1 MAEDLLYGPKIDDS
15 VVEQFKNPICDKN
28 VCATILAEYRKDSDF
43 IEEQLKETKSFVNV
57 IWLSYKFQETIK
69 RLTELYKIKY
79 PLYNKRFIV
88 LHWVPSELI
97 YPSGEFAKITM
108 PLCEDFKSLERAN
121 CKYELT
127 PILKF
132 YSNGLNSDNHLI
144 HALRRFYI
152 SDQDLIEIQ
161 QELNSQRKI
170 KRTKED
176 LYNEVACKWLMKHE
190 DVYQNWIIND
200 SVTLYIGGIFPLNVS
215 SRRYKNIEKAAQ
227 MAITAINNNRTI
239 LPGYNLGI
247 WINDGACKSD
257 LVLKEF
263 IHYYNQPNVLGV
275 LGPACSETVQPIA
288 SISKHMNMMVISY
301 SAESVAIFDREA
313 YPYFFRT
320 IGTDWLFID
329 AYLEIMNIFGW
340 NRVAILTEESH
351 TTMEYISYMKSK
363 MKIHNLTLIF
373 NQKCNT
379 VATAIEIREH
389 LHKLKKAQAKI
400 IIANIY
406 GQNAAMAICEAIK
419 LKMTQKQDYVWFFPS
434 WVLSDLTSWRGYIDN
449 SCTASEF
456 YNAIDGHFS
465 VRHFPFGDRKSQ
477 MQEGQ
482 FIETWIDTYK
492 SSDEFVSN
500 YAGYTYDAVWTYA
513 LAAHKLLQKNKHAVN
528 GLRTSDVTKLFAQF
542 IQETEFEG
550 LSGKVSFSHGEF
562 FGTRIIGLEIL
573 QWQSKNYSV
582 VGSFKP
588 RVESKETDIHVHD
601 WLLTINHSKIFWS
614 NNHIPE
620 DGVYDCNFSF
630 LARSFQIKCETSAV
644 IVSISTCIF
653 LILLISLLSF
663 FFWKHRYNRK
673 VKYSAQI
680 MKMFGID
687 LLSPLRSNF
696 NTLDKWEIAKENV
709 VVNRRLG
716 EGAFG
721 MVYGGEAQLS
731 PGAWTAVAVKTLKSG
746 QTMEDRLDF
755 LSEAEAMKKFDHR
768 NIIKLL
774 AVCVQSEPIYT
785 IMEFML
791 YGDLKTYLLARRNM
805 VNEKTMDESDI
816 SAKRLT
822 MYSMDIAQGLAY
834 LAKKKYVHRDIACRN
849 CLVNSQRVV
858 KIGDFGMARPTY
870 ESDYY
875 RFNRKGVRKLFPV
888 RWMPPETLNCGLFT
902 PSSDI
907 WSFGVVLFELIS
919 FGSYPYQ
926 GLTNNE
932 VLDYVKSGNTL
943 QIPIGVKPQLEGL
956 LKACWAQEA
965 DKRPNAIE
973 IIDYISNFPRLLTP
987 CLDWPTAIPISEIE
1001 SDQLDLFSK
1010 CSSTETKSSFH
1021 FCNKNTNNLNQL
1033 DLIGKFN
1040 QANVRDEKI
1049 TPIPTC
1055 SSDSISPITPDGYSI
1070 MSPLIM
1076 HQKCDR
1082 QGSL

>member
-1 MAEDLLYGPKIDDS
+1 MKDTTLNELF
-15 VVEQFKNPICDKN
+15 EQFKNPICAKYI
-28 VCATILAEYRKDSDF
+28 CATVLAEYRKDSVF
-43 IEEQLKETKSFVNV
+43 IEEQLNETKSFVNV
-57 IWLSYKFQETIK
+57 IWLGYKFKETIK
-69 RLTELYKIKY
+69 RLTQLYKVKY

-97 YPSGEFAKITM
+97 NPSVEFAKITM
-108 PLCEDFKSLERAN
+108 PLCEDYNSLESAN

-132 YSNGLNSDNHLI
+132 YSNSLNYDKQLI
-144 HALRRFYI
+144 HALRMFYI
-152 SDQDLIEIQ
+152 SDQDLTEIQ
-161 QELNSQRKI
+161 QGLNFQPKI

-176 LYNEVACKWLMKHE
+176 LYNEVACNWLIKHK
-190 DVYQNWIIND
+190 DVYRNWIIND
-200 SVTLYIGGIFPLNVS
+200 FVTLYVGGIFPLNVTS
-215 SRRYKNIEKAAQ
+215 QRYKNIEKAAQ
-227 MAITAINNNRTI
+227 MAITAINNNLTI
-239 LPGYNLGI
+239 LPGYKLGI

-257 LVLKEF
+257 MVLKEF

-288 SISKHMNMMVISY
+288 AISKHMNMMVISY
-301 SAESVAIFDREA
+301 SAESAAIFDREA

-329 AYLEIMNIFGW
+329 AYLEIMKVFGW
-340 NRVAILTEESH
+340 NRVAALTVEDH
-351 TTMEYISYMKSK
+351 TTMEYTFYMESK
-363 MKIHNLTLIF
+363 MKNHNLTLILDR
-373 NQKCNT
+373 KCNT
-379 VATAIEIREH
+379 VATAIEMREH
-389 LHKLKKAQAKI
+389 LHKLKKAQARI
-400 IIANIY
+400 IFANIY
-406 GQNAAMAICEAIK
+406 GHNAAMAICEAAK
-419 LKMTQKQDYVWFFPS
+419 LKMTQKHDYVWFFPS
-434 WVLSDLTSWRGYIDN
+434 WVLSDLTTWRGSVNI

-456 YNAIDGHFS
+456 HNAIDGHFS
-465 VRHFPFGDRKSQ
+465 VRHVPFGDRKSQ
-477 MQEGQ
+477 MQDGQ
-482 FIETWIDTYK
+482 FIGTWIDTYK
-492 SSDEFVSN
+492 SNDGFVSN

-513 LAAHKLLQKNKHAVN
+513 LAAHKLLQKNKQAVN
-528 GLRTSDVTKLFAQF
+528 SLRTSYVTKLFAQL
-542 IQETEFEG
+542 IRETEFEG

-562 FGTRIIGLEIL
+562 AGTRIIGIDIL
-573 QWQSKNYSV
+573 QWQNKNYSV

-588 RVESKETDIHVHD
+588 RAESKETDIYVHN
-601 WLLTINHSKIFWS
+601 WLLTVNHSKIFWS

-620 DGVYDCNFSF
+620 DGTYDCNFSF
-630 LARSFQIKCETSAV
+630 LARAFQIQCETSAA
-644 IVSISTCIF
+644 IVAISTCFFFIS
-653 LILLISLLSF
+653 LISLLSF
-663 FFWKHRYNRK
+663 LFWKHRYNRK
-673 VKYSAQI
+673 VQYSAQI

-687 LLSPLRSNF
+687 LLSPSRSKH

-709 VVNRRLG
+709 VINRRLG

-746 QTMEDRLDF
+746 QTVEDRLDF
-755 LSEAEAMKKFDHR
+755 LSEAEAMKKFNHK

-805 VNEKTMDESDI
+805 VNEKTTDESDI

-849 CLVNSQRVV
+849 CLVNAQRVV

-888 RWMPPETLNCGLFT
+888 RWMPPETLTSGLFT

-907 WSFGVVLFELIS
+907 WSFGVVLFEVIS

-943 QIPIGVKPQLEGL
+943 QIPIGVKPQLKGL
-956 LKACWAQEA
+956 LKACWTQEA
-965 DKRPNAIE
+965 DKRPNALE

-987 CLDWPTAIPISEIE
+987 CLDWPTAIQMSEIE
-1001 SDQLDLFSK
+1001 SDNLDLISQ
-1010 CSSTETKSSFH
+1010 SSSAETKS
-1021 FCNKNTNNLNQL
+1021 
-1033 DLIGKFN
+1033 
-1040 QANVRDEKI
+1040 DEKL

-1076 HQKCDR
+1076 QK
-1082 QGSL
+1082 